1 MPKTTSTSWK
11 VITYVLLGLWLL
23 FAIVP
28 LFWMVGA
35 SIKSPLETNTYPPTF
50 IPRSFS
56 LQNFGEVLRDRGF
69 GGGEEFVPTIEI
81 GDETVLE
88 GPALLPGIRPFWN
101 SLKLGVVTTSVS
113 LVISTMAGYVLATY
127 RFPLSG
133 FMRGFVL
140 LAQQIPIVLLIVPL
154 FLVLSVLRLAF
165 TFWGVALALIVLVT
179 PFNTWLML
187 GYFKVMPRELIDS
200 AEIDGASQ
208 FTTFW
213 RIMLPLA
220 APGLATA
227 AIFSFTRAWNEFL
240 LVLALSRG
248 QENLPYT
255 VGLYNFFGEYGS
267 GSWHLIAAAA
277 LMASLPVLLIFTVFQ
292 KYFIAGLTGGAV
304 KS

>member
-1 MPKTTSTSWK
+1 MPLRYSNSWK
-11 VITYVLLGLWLL
+11 VTSYIIIFVWLG
-23 FAIVP
+23 FAIIP

-35 SIKSPLETNTYPPTF
+35 SVKSPQETNTYPPTL

-56 LQNFGEVLRDRGF
+56 LENFGAVLQDRGF
-69 GGGEEFVPTIEI
+69 GGGERFQPTVEIGSTTIE
-81 GDETVLE
+81 
-88 GPALLPGIRPFWN
+88 GPSLPPGLRPFWN
-101 SLKLGVVTTSVS
+101 SLKLAAVTTAVS
-113 LVISTMAGYVLATY
+113 LLISTMAGYVLAIY
-127 RFPLSG
+127 KFPNRG
-133 FMRGFVL
+133 FFRGFVL

-154 FLVLSVLRLAF
+154 FLVLAIFKLAF
-165 TFWGVALALIVLVT
+165 SFTGVALALIVLVT
-179 PFNTWLML
+179 PFNTWLMM
-187 GYFKVMPRELIDS
+187 GYFAVMPRELIDS
-200 AEIDGASQ
+200 ARIDGAGQ

-227 AIFSFTRAWNEFL
+227 AIFSFTRAWNEFM

-277 LMASLPVLLIFTVFQ
+277 LLASLPVLIIFSVFQ

>member
-1 MPKTTSTSWK
+1 MALKASLQWK
-11 VITYVLLGLWLL
+11 IGSYVFILFWLA
-23 FAIVP
+23 FSIVP
-28 LFWMVGA
+28 LFWLIGA
-35 SIKSPLETNTYPPTF
+35 SVKSPEETNTYPPTI

-56 LQNFGEVLRDRGF
+56 LENFGAVLQDRGF
-69 GGGEEFVPTIEI
+69 GGGDTFQPSVVIAGFRFT
-81 GDETVLE
+81 
-88 GPALLPGIRPFWN
+88 GPELPPGIRPFWN
-101 SLKLGVVTTSVS
+101 SMRLATVTTAAS
-113 LVISTMAGYVLATY
+113 LLISTMAGYVLAVY
-127 RFPLSG
+127 QFPNRG
-133 FMRGFVL
+133 FLRGFVL

-154 FLVLSVLRLAF
+154 FLVMAILELAF
-165 TFWGVALALIVLVT
+165 TFTGLALALIVLVT
-179 PFNTWLML
+179 PFNTWLMM
-187 GYFKVMPRELIDS
+187 GYFAVMPRELIDS
-200 AEIDGASQ
+200 ARIDGAGQ
-208 FTTFW
+208 LVTFW

-277 LMASLPVLLIFTVFQ
+277 IMASLPVLIIFSVFQ
-292 KYFIAGLTGGAV
+292 RYFIAGLTGGAV

>member
-1 MPKTTSTSWK
+1 MPKITSTSWK
-11 VITYVLLGLWLL
+11 VATYALIALWLL

-35 SIKSPLETNTYPPTF
+35 SVKSPEETNTYPPTF

-69 GGGEEFVPTIEI
+69 GGGESFVPTLEI
-81 GDETVLE
+81 GGFELQ
-88 GPALLPGIRPFWN
+88 GPALPPGFRPFWN
-101 SLKLGVVTTSVS
+101 SLRLGVVTTVVS
-113 LVISTMAGYVLATY
+113 LVISTMAGYALAVY
-127 RFPLSG
+127 QFPASG

-154 FLVLSVLRLAF
+154 FLVLAVLNLAF

-187 GYFKVMPRELIDS
+187 GYFKVMPKELIDS
-200 AEIDGASQ
+200 AEIDGASHY
-208 FTTFW
+208 TIFW

-277 LMASLPVLLIFTVFQ
+277 LMASLPVLILFTVFQ